1 MDCAYVQIFRFLFI
15 RGGGVN
21 VCHGVVSIVSVYGM
35 FSTP

>member
-15 RGGGVN
+15 RGGVN